1 MKQSLPVIFW
11 IHSPIAYELFLSFQK
26 TYTEGP
32 VLPVTARS
40 MDLPNAIFTLGYPGL
55 YQHQTAI
62 QIDDCAKAIVNGLE
76 SLLEEYSNYV
86 LAIPQSAQPYIEALI
101 ESPYCRGYVYYDE
114 GSACYGKNLLEKSA
128 PVYHRYKMEANEGFS
143 LLAKLLQVDI
153 EKIYA
158 RHRQGVPFFN
168 FRNPKY
174 LGCFSFFENAFPGQ
188 DPTLLPL
195 PEIGAEF
202 KEICQD
208 YCIVLANDL
217 RNGTTSATE
226 REAHVRNISVLCG
239 LLGGKVVVKAHPSDR
254 EIDIQTLIGSQ
265 VLMWSGFCEQHMI
278 DQNREVAFLDF
289 RLYVT
294 RNNSTSLY
302 LKNMGLIN
310 MLSIY

>member
-1 MKQSLPVIFW
+1 MSQSLPVIFW
-11 IHSPIAYELFLSFQK
+11 IHSPIGYELFLSFQK
-26 TYTEGP
+26 TYAAGP
-32 VLPVTARS
+32 VIPVTARS
-40 MDLPNAIFTLGYPGL
+40 VHLPNEMFALGYPGL

-62 QIDDCAKAIVNGLE
+62 QIDASAKAIANGLQ
-76 SLLEEYSNYV
+76 SLLEEYSEYV
-86 LAIPQSAQPYIEALI
+86 MAIPQSAQPYIEALI

-114 GSACYGKNLLEKSA
+114 GSACYGKHFLEKSA
-128 PVYHRYKMEANEGFS
+128 PVYHRYQMQANEGFS
-143 LLAKLLQVDI
+143 FLAKFLRVDI
-153 EKIYA
+153 ERIFA
-158 RHRQGVPFFN
+158 RHRQGVPFYN

-195 PEIGAEF
+195 PEIEAEF
-202 KEICQD
+202 KEICSD

-217 RNGTTSATE
+217 LNGTTSAPE
-226 REAHVRNISVLCG
+226 REAHLRNISVLCEM
-239 LLGGKVVVKAHPSDR
+239 LDGKIVVKAHPSDR
-254 EIDIQTLIGSQ
+254 ETDIQPLVGSQ

-294 RNNSTSLY
+294 RNNSTALY
-302 LKNMGLIN
+302 LNNMGRIN

>member
-1 MKQSLPVIFW
+1 MSQSLPVIFW
-11 IHSPIAYELFLSFQK
+11 IHSPIAYELYLSFQK
-26 TYTEGP
+26 TYTAGP
-32 VLPVTARS
+32 VIPVTARS
-40 MDLPNAIFTLGYPGL
+40 VHLPNAIFNLGYPGL
-55 YQHQTAI
+55 YQHQTAT
-62 QIDDCAKAIVNGLE
+62 QVDACSKAILNGLQ

-128 PVYHRYKMEANEGFS
+128 PVYHRYQMEANEGFG
-143 LLAKLLQVDI
+143 LLAKFLQVDI
-153 EKIYA
+153 ERIYA

-168 FRNPKY
+168 FRNQKY

-188 DPTLLPL
+188 DPTLLPI
-195 PEIGAEF
+195 PEVGAEF
-202 KEICQD
+202 KEICND

-217 RNGTTSATE
+217 LNGTTSATE

-239 LLGGKVVVKAHPSDR
+239 LLGEKIVVKAHPSDR
-254 EIDIQTLIGSQ
+254 ETDVQSLIGSQ
-265 VLMWSGFCEQHMI
+265 VLMWSGFCEQHRI

-289 RLYVT
+289 QLYVT

-302 LKNMGLIN
+302 LKNMGRVN